1 MTLLKEALEDCP
13 PPVNARVE
21 GARVGVVNDRFLVK
35 LGVTGVG
42 PLYPTLLLGSSEVN
56 HLQEKGLGLVCI
68 TLVVM
73 RDKRGGN

>member
-35 LGVTGVG
+35 L
-42 PLYPTLLLGSSEVN
+42 
-56 HLQEKGLGLVCI
+56 
-68 TLVVM
+68 
-73 RDKRGGN
+73 